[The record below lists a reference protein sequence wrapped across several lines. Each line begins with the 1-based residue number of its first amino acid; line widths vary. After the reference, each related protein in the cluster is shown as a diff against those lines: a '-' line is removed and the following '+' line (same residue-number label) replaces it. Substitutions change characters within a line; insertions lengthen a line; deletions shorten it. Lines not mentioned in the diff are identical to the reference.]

1 MGLVGGATSA
11 WWGSCWRMRWPAPC
25 AERPWLRWF
34 QVRTSSSL
42 LWHAPITGWL
52 GPSAERAGRGGSG
65 VCIVLAHCI
74 VQRCSGWPR
83 THSTLT
89 CVLDSLD
96 APRAAGDSK
105 VTFRSLYQYASL
117 RFGACAEPSP
127 VQPLTRQGMDPV
139 MALARSSSQ
148 QFRGQLALQL
158 SLQSSQHASAQPA
171 GFAGVAPSQ
180 AAASSQPAQEAAGS
194 FGHARL
200 SQASS
205 AGSEQ
210 QVVVPLGGRQELR
223 RAVSR
228 ENAAEGPG
236 QGSGERWANVP
247 L

>member
-1 MGLVGGATSA
+1 MGHVGSATSA

-25 AERPWLRWF
+25 AERPWLSWF
-34 QVRTSSSL
+34 QVRTPSSF
-42 LWHAPITGWL
+42 LWQAPITDGL
-52 GPSAERAGRGGSG
+52 AHLQSALAEVVPG
-65 VCIVLAHCI
+65 VCVVHVHCI
-74 VQRCSGWPR
+74 VRLYSDWPR

-89 CVLDSLD
+89 CMLNLLD
-96 APRAAGDSK
+96 AARAAGDSK
-105 VTFRSLYQYASL
+105 VSFRSLCQHASL
-117 RFGACAEPSP
+117 RCGACAEPSP

-139 MALARSSSQ
+139 MALARSPSQ

-171 GFAGVAPSQ
+171 GFAGAAPSQ

-194 FGHARL
+194 LGHARL

-228 ENAAEGPG
+228 ENAAEGSG
-236 QGSGERWANVP
+236 QGSRERWANIP